1 MSGENMRA
9 ATIQLRKR
17 ILAYVEKRIRQG
29 QPPTVREVQEV
40 FGFAAVESA
49 RQHLK
54 ALVESGELNQLS
66 GQARGYSLPQHKSL
80 KRRSVPIL
88 GSVQAGQ
95 LTTALEDPDGFLDLP
110 LRQPN
115 DDHFLLRVQGQSMSG
130 AGIHPGDLLL
140 VRRASVARHGAIV
153 VALIDDEATVK
164 RLQIMPKSVQLTP
177 ENPEFE
183 PIEVTGG
190 DLKILGV
197 VTEVHRY
204 LEGIPSSDG

>member
-1 MSGENMRA
+1 MRA

-17 ILAYVEKRIRQG
+17 ILAYVERRIRQG
-29 QPPTVREVQEV
+29 QPPTVREVQEA
-40 FGFAAVESA
+40 FDFAAVESA

-54 ALVESGELNQLS
+54 ALVDSGELNQLS
-66 GQARGYSLPQHKSL
+66 GQARGYSLPRHKSL
-80 KRRSVPIL
+80 KRQSVPIL

-110 LRQPN
+110 LRHPN
-115 DDHFLLRVQGQSMSG
+115 DEHFLLRVKGQSMSG

-153 VALIDDEATVK
+153 VAMIGDEATVK
-164 RLQIMPKSVQLTP
+164 RLEIKPKSIKLTP
-177 ENPEFE
+177 ENPDFE
-183 PIEVTGG
+183 PIEITEG
-190 DLKILGV
+190 DLNLLGV

-204 LEGIPSSDG
+204 LEGIPSTDG